1 MEAAQRPYY
10 GEGHDLGND
19 LGHGLDLGALLL
31 DLLELHPRRLAALQ
45 LLTLEVVPQRAPVAR
60 DDG

>member
-1 MEAAQRPYY
+1 MVRVGVVARVRV
-10 GEGHDLGND
+10 
-19 LGHGLDLGALLL
+19 LL